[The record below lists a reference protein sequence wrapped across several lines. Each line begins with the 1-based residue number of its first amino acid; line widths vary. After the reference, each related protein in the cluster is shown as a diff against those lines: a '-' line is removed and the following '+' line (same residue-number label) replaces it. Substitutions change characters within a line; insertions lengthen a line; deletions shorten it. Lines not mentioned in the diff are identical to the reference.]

1 MTRARVCRTIDALQL
16 THWGKPADHLPVI
29 RRRLVRR
36 RRYQTNR
43 EAREA
48 AKAQAR
54 AAYHRNASRLKEQMR
69 LRYAALAIL
78 RAALDVIQPPA
89 RVRKVRADTPRAV
102 LIVRCG
108 AMVAVP
114 SKFQVVR
121 A

>member
-1 MTRARVCRTIDALQL
+1 MNESLQL

-29 RRRLVRR
+29 WRRLVRR
-36 RRYQTNR
+36 RRYHSNR

-54 AAYHRNASRLKEQMR
+54 AAYHRNAERLKEQMR
-69 LRYAALAIL
+69 LRYMALAIL
-78 RAALDVIQPPA
+78 RAAVNIIDPPVLV
-89 RVRKVRADTPRAV
+89 RVKADTPRAV
-102 LIVRCG
+102 LIARRGVLT
-108 AMVAVP
+108 VIP